1 VLYALACEVNPSIS
15 GLRKF
20 DRRLELKNAIAI

>member
-1 VLYALACEVNPSIS
+1 MLYVLPCAASPSIS

-20 DRRLELKNAIAI
+20 DSRLELKNAIAI